1 MVASTLEYED
11 AVAFGIAREKIH
23 VIPYGIEVPHQPRVE
38 TDRTS
43 GPLHILF
50 AGNINRAHRIEL
62 ILRAARKLTVPFQIT
77 LVDQGDR
84 PDHEKPLILQELRKL
99 CQTLGIEDRV
109 EFADRKS
116 PDDMSALYEKADVFV
131 HPAIYE
137 NFGMPMLEAA
147 AAGLPLI
154 VSPVGVALEL
164 VTSGETGFIVPADPD
179 TICDRLMQLSE
190 PKTRAEFSQNLR
202 QRTRQLFGWNHVM
215 ERYLELYRQVAP
227 GGNRARPGAN
237 GSDASCAQ

>member
-11 AVAFGIAREKIH
+11 AVEFGIAKEKIH
-23 VIPYGIEVPHQPRVE
+23 VIPYGIEVPHQSKIE
-38 TDRTS
+38 TDRAS
-43 GPLHILF
+43 GPFHILF
-50 AGNINRAHRIEL
+50 AGDINRTHRIEL

-77 LVDQGDR
+77 LVDRDDR
-84 PDHEKPLILQELRKL
+84 PDHEKPRILQELRKL

-109 EFADRKS
+109 EFAERKS
-116 PDDMSALYEKADVFV
+116 PDAMNALYQKADVLV

-154 VSPVGVALEL
+154 ATPVGVALEL

-179 TICDRLMQLSE
+179 TICDRLLQLSE

-202 QRTRQLFGWNHVM
+202 QRARQLFGWNNVM
-215 ERYLELYRQVAP
+215 ERYLELYRQLAP
-227 GGNRARPGAN
+227 GGNW
-237 GSDASCAQ
+237 

>member
-11 AVAFGIAREKIH
+11 AVEFGIAKEKIH
-23 VIPYGIEVPHQPRVE
+23 VIPYGIEVPHQSKTE
-38 TDRTS
+38 TDRTA
-43 GPLHILF
+43 GPFHILF
-50 AGNINRAHRIEL
+50 VGGIDRTHRIEL

-77 LVDQGDR
+77 LVDRADR
-84 PDHEKPLILQELRKL
+84 PDHEKPRLLQELRKL

-116 PDDMSALYEKADVFV
+116 PDAMNALYQKADVLV

-154 VSPVGVALEL
+154 ATPVGVALEL

-202 QRTRQLFGWNHVM
+202 QRTRQLFGWNNVM
-215 ERYLELYRQVAP
+215 ERYLELYRQLAP
-227 GGNRARPGAN
+227 EGNW
-237 GSDASCAQ
+237 

>member
-11 AVAFGIAREKIH
+11 AIEFGIAKEKLH
-23 VIPYGIEVPHQPRVE
+23 VIPYGIDVPHPPPGE
-38 TDRTS
+38 AERTP
-43 GPLHILF
+43 GPFHILF
-50 AGNINRAHRIEL
+50 AGGIHRARRIDL
-62 ILRAARKLTVPFQIT
+62 ILRAARKLTVPFLIT
-77 LVDQGDR
+77 LMDQEDR
-84 PDHEKPLILQELRKL
+84 RDPEKPQVLQELRKL

-109 EFADRKS
+109 EFAERKS
-116 PDDMSALYEKADVFV
+116 QDQMNALYEKADVFV

-137 NFGMPMLEAA
+137 NFGVSMLEAA

-154 VSPVGVALEL
+154 TTPVGVALEL

-202 QRTRQLFGWNHVM
+202 QRTRQMFGWNNIM
-215 ERYLELYRQVAP
+215 ERYLDLYR
-227 GGNRARPGAN
+227 
-237 GSDASCAQ
+237 SL